1 MKPVRVLIV
10 EDSAVVREH
19 LRRIISADPRLTVA
33 GIASSGEEALAIVD
47 DVAPDV
53 ISMDIQLPGIHG
65 FETTRRIMS
74 QRPTPIV
81 VVSGIGV
88 EEVNLTMQA
97 LKAGAL
103 GVVQKPVSS
112 EHEHYLAMANR
123 LCTQLCIM
131 SEVKVIRRRGI
142 GSRALDSAVASAN
155 HVASPVVYPASSWRP
170 SSSPFRIVAVGTSTG
185 GPNALLQLLTG
196 LGGDFPLP
204 IAVVQHMTP
213 GFMEGFAEWLSSVT
227 PFQATVVNGPVSL
240 VPKTVYLA
248 PTSRHLVLNG
258 GSASPDDSPPLGS
271 HRPSANVLFSS
282 LARSSGSS
290 AIGVLLTG
298 MGEDGALGLGDLKT
312 AGAFTI
318 AEDESTAVV
327 YGMPAAAVR
336 LGAVRESLPLHGIA
350 PRILELVASREKE
363 LDERNSPRNAH

>member
-1 MKPVRVLIV
+1 MRPVRVLIV
-10 EDSAVVREH
+10 EDSPVVREH

-33 GIASSGEEALAIVD
+33 GIAASGEEALAIVD
-47 DVAPDV
+47 EVAPDV
-53 ISMDIQLPGIHG
+53 ISMDIQLPGIQG

-74 QRPTPIV
+74 HRPTPIV
-81 VVSGIGV
+81 VVSGIGL

-112 EHEHYLAMANR
+112 EHENYLAMANR
-123 LCTQLCIM
+123 LCTQLSIM
-131 SEVKVIRRRGI
+131 SEVKVIRRRDS
-142 GSRALDSAVASAN
+142 GSRGLGSVA
-155 HVASPVVYPASSWRP
+155 ASRPP
-170 SSSPFRIVAVGTSTG
+170 SSSRSGYSTPFRILAVGTSTG

-196 LGGDFPLP
+196 LGDDFPLP

-213 GFMEGFAEWLSSVT
+213 GFMEGFAEWLASVT
-227 PFQATVVNGPVSL
+227 PFQAAVVNGPVSL

-248 PTSRHLVLNG
+248 PASRHLVLNG
-258 GSASPDDSPPLGS
+258 CSASPDDGPPVGG
-271 HRPSANVLFSS
+271 HRPSADVLFSS

-298 MGEDGALGLGDLKT
+298 MGEDGALGLGNLKN

-318 AEDESTAVV
+318 AEDETTAVV

-336 LGAVRESLPLHGIA
+336 MGAVRESLPLQGIA
-350 PRILELVASREKE
+350 PRILELIASREKE